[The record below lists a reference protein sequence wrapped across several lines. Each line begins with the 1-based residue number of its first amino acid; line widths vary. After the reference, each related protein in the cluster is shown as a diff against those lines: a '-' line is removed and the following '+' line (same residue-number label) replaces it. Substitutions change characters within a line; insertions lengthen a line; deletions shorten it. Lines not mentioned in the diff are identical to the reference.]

1 MEQIMLYYVS
11 IKLTGGRIMAAYNI
25 KITETM
31 EREICIDAS
40 NELEAI
46 SEAMKKYQDRK
57 YVLFPG
63 VHVSTDFDIVD
74 ESFSERFKAAI

>member
-1 MEQIMLYYVS
+1 MS
-11 IKLTGGRIMAAYNI
+11 SYNI

-31 EREICIDAS
+31 EREICIEAV

-46 SEAMKKYQDRK
+46 TEAMKRYQDRK

-63 VHVSTDFDIVD
+63 VHVSTDFNIAGENQDIGL
-74 ESFSERFKAAI
+74 KAAI

>member
-1 MEQIMLYYVS
+1 
-11 IKLTGGRIMAAYNI
+11 MASYNI

-31 EREICIDAS
+31 EREICVEA
-40 NELEAI
+40 NGELEAI
-46 SEAMKKYQDRK
+46 SQAMKKYQDRK

-74 ESFSERFKAAI
+74 ESYENGFKAAI